1 MPPQAHQWE
10 PVLPA
15 IFRGCWEGQVS
26 WLDSIE
32 RAPGGAKIGPWT
44 PKTYRLCYERTGN
57 GPFEL
62 TLTEAG
68 IARSR
73 RITNATGQMQVLSTD
88 GRTFASMRAHLHFDE
103 YRTHTSYF
111 AGDTF
116 PVDEVTRLEADI
128 EANGMRVR
136 GWVSGSRA
144 GTPWFRATWHA
155 VFVHVPEPPSR
166 PGAPTE
172 GIPE

>member
-1 MPPQAHQWE
+1 
-10 PVLPA
+10 VLPA
-15 IFRGCWEGQVS
+15 IFRGCWEGQVD

-57 GPFEL
+57 APFEL

-68 IARSR
+68 IAHSR

-128 EANGMRVR
+128 EANGMQVR

-144 GTPWFRATWHA
+144 GTPWFRAKWHA

-166 PGAPTE
+166 RRVPEPPSRPGAPTD